1 MDYDAS
7 GLSMNEEE
15 LLARIAWFYYHDGL
29 TQGDI
34 GDLLGL
40 TRLKVSRLLEKG
52 RQSGV
57 IRVQINS
64 RFEGCLELEDLLKKR
79 FSLKQIRILPSLN
92 GPELHSRLGVAGA
105 HLLMS
110 QLTPGQLL
118 AVGFGEAAM
127 ATLQHLSGF
136 VSSQQIRLVTLSGGV
151 GQYMTG
157 IGQLDANCPVSI
169 IPAPLRASNA
179 TVAAT
184 FRRERS
190 VQDVL
195 MAACAADIA
204 VVGLGAVNQKQDA
217 TIMRSGYISSGE
229 QLMLGRR
236 GAVGDILGYFIGR
249 EGEMTDDVEMHREL
263 IGITPAELKNIPTVV
278 GVAGGEE
285 KAEVIVAAL
294 LGGYINAL
302 VTDEQTARVM
312 LTLLT

>member
-1 MDYDAS
+1 
-7 GLSMNEEE
+7 
-15 LLARIAWFYYHDGL
+15 
-29 TQGDI
+29 
-34 GDLLGL
+34 
-40 TRLKVSRLLEKG
+40 
-52 RQSGV
+52 
-57 IRVQINS
+57 
-64 RFEGCLELEDLLKKR
+64 
-79 FSLKQIRILPSLN
+79 
-92 GPELHSRLGVAGA
+92 
-105 HLLMS
+105 
-110 QLTPGQLL
+110 
-118 AVGFGEAAM
+118 M

-169 IPAPLRASNA
+169 IPAPLRASSA
-179 TVAAT
+179 AVAAT
-184 FRRERS
+184 FRQERS

-195 MAACAADIA
+195 MAASAADIA

-229 QLMLGRR
+229 QLMLARR

-249 EGEMTDDVEMHREL
+249 EGELTEEVEMHREL

-294 LGGYINAL
+294 LGGYINSL